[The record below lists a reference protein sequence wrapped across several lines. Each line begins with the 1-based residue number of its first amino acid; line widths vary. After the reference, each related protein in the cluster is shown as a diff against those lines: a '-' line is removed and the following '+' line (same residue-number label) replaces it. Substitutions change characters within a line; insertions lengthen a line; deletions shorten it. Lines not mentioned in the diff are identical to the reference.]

1 MSDQEIAAVSQM
13 TVPRAKTI
21 QTIKSRYKIRNV
33 RIWVLYFDHVVSSN
47 DHVAS
52 HDKIQDETEHVSF
65 QV

>member
-13 TVPRAKTI
+13 TVPRAKTV
-21 QTIKSRYKIRNV
+21 QTVKSWYEIRNV
-33 RIWVLYFDHVVSSN
+33 IIRILYFDHVVSSN

-52 HDKIQDETEHVSF
+52 HDKIQDQAEYVSF